1 MKFEFYI
8 VLSITT
14 LFTMLFSVAF
24 AGGDLTKQDP
34 IEIRVELGNAEDG
47 LVFSPNSLSF
57 ETGKLYKLILFNPS
71 LQKHY
76 FSSAGMASAVFTRKV
91 QVNGNDGKAI
101 AEVKGTVREIEVYP
115 NGVSEWWFVPVKAGS
130 FSDLRCT
137 ISGHTEAGMT
147 GVITID

>member
-76 FSSAGMASAVFTRKV
+76 FSSAGMASAGNPSAPVPTRIFTAYTAV
-91 QVNGNDGKAI
+91 
-101 AEVKGTVREIEVYP
+101 
-115 NGVSEWWFVPVKAGS
+115 
-130 FSDLRCT
+130 
-137 ISGHTEAGMT
+137 H
-147 GVITID
+147 